1 MRRLVSC
8 AFLIGGIASGAS
20 AQVYAPPYVSA
31 NARASISFNG
41 FTGPGSGLGSNQD
54 SGLREFTSFGT
65 DPILAE
71 VTAAVSGERFNDPL
85 GIRLFG
91 DSEATFRAEPGFLRA
106 RTKAVSGM
114 DGNGIGFGANVS
126 ASDWVLASTDPGA
139 AFLDTITL
147 LGGVAGTPVDI
158 TVSVV
163 FQGKT
168 WRELGDPNTSSSNIR
183 TRGSFRINST
193 AGGAVLL
200 NHEGVV
206 GSDLDFFYTESFVT
220 TVLVGDP
227 FQIGGSMTSTSTAV
241 RNGVAGYSRTI
252 FESMSTGKVFLAAPS
267 GYTLES
273 ASGYSYA
280 VVPEPAS
287 ILALGLGL
295 LAVRRKRK

>member
-1 MRRLVSC
+1 MV
-8 AFLIGGIASGAS
+8 AGAN

-54 SGLREFTSFGT
+54 TGLREFTSFGT
-65 DPILAE
+65 GPILAE
-71 VTAAVSGERFNDPL
+71 VTAAVSGERFNDPF

-106 RTKAVSGM
+106 RTKAISEM
-114 DGNGIGFGANVS
+114 DGNGIGFGANVA
-126 ASDWVLASTDPGA
+126 ASDWVLASTSPGA
-139 AFLDTITL
+139 DFLDTLTL
-147 LGGVAGTPVDI
+147 LGGVAGTPVDV

-200 NHEGVV
+200 NHEGIE

-241 RNGVAGYSRTI
+241 RNGVAGSTRTI
-252 FESMSTGKVFLAAPS
+252 FESMSTGKVFLSAPS

-280 VVPEPAS
+280 AVPEPS
-287 ILALGLGL
+287 SMLVLGVTLLALK
-295 LAVRRKRK
+295 RRRR